1 MSLGLVR
8 VKICCVLQHY
18 ITILLGYEP
27 VPLADLLHLYSPL
40 KPGKTLNTW
49 IEEHGVVER
58 GIDVQRF
65 ITFGVIKGFL
75 RRVHRWPVLLPR
87 DRSLIKGKLSATMSA
102 SEYTAAQATT
112 VAPSNALIG
121 SRSAVSPR
129 TGANW
134 SGIRSRSGSTSQ
146 AKSSQ
151 NAASPN
157 TLIPRSAQPSNAPL
171 AAQLVASRGAI
182 ARASH
187 SVDSKDQILE
197 RLPALLD
204 GSRHTDELC
213 TMFRLSWKELERK
226 LIEVGEG
233 EHYISMN
240 IILVVHCETIMS
252 SSSWAV
258 LLPLGWAS
266 CRLL

>member
-1 MSLGLVR
+1 
-8 VKICCVLQHY
+8 
-18 ITILLGYEP
+18 

-49 IEEHGVVER
+49 IEEHSVIER

-87 DRSLIKGKLSATMSA
+87 DRSLIKGKSATMSA
-102 SEYTAAQATT
+102 SEHTAVQATT
-112 VAPSNALIG
+112 VAPSNGLIG

-134 SGIRSRSGSTSQ
+134 SGIRSRSESTSQ

-151 NAASPN
+151 NTTSPN
-157 TLIPRSAQPSNAPL
+157 TFIPRSTQPSNAPL

-182 ARASH
+182 ARPLHAVDSK
-187 SVDSKDQILE
+187 DSKDQILE

-213 TMFRLSWKELERK
+213 AMFRLSWKELERK

-240 IILVVHCETIMS
+240 IILVVHWETIMS

>member
-1 MSLGLVR
+1 
-8 VKICCVLQHY
+8 
-18 ITILLGYEP
+18 

-102 SEYTAAQATT
+102 SEHTAVQATAAA
-112 VAPSNALIG
+112 ASNGLIG

-134 SGIRSRSGSTSQ
+134 SGIRNRSESTSQ
-146 AKSSQ
+146 GKLSQ
-151 NAASPN
+151 NTASPN
-157 TLIPRSAQPSNAPL
+157 TLIPRSTQPSNAPL

-182 ARASH
+182 TRT
-187 SVDSKDQILE
+187 VDSKDQILE

-233 EHYISMN
+233 DYEYASEERLGQDAGRTDRIGRVR
-240 IILVVHCETIMS
+240 IIY
-252 SSSWAV
+252 
-258 LLPLGWAS
+258 
-266 CRLL
+266 R